1 MNIFFVFLFSFA
13 LSFTSRDTKGYILFL
28 ARENDAPKS
37 VNYQKIERILSDD
50 SDSDMSIEESVVPTS
65 QVKGQDA
72 YSMISSEAKA
82 YTNPIPPTRKMADTN
97 PMPSTSQTP
106 DTNPMPSTSQTQ
118 DPNVPAAS
126 SSIHA
131 NPFPSTNRMSREE
144 ATRVYLQKMRDAI
157 VKMTVR
163 PPLEESQDLSVQ
175 IKEEQYLH
183 IYYKK
188 KSNHIFIFFFNT
200 LCLNFIEIEWKY
212 KNTSASTGLINCYLD
227 GIFDKRSVNDSGT
240 WKQSEELSEVDQKI
254 KEMNEKCI
262 STYLYKSNQMINLS
276 LKKGIEAYA
285 EICKMCIHTFSS
297 HDECLSNS
305 INLSWNGTVI
315 RTPVLFMKYDS
326 PDEEKN
332 EGMII
337 NFPVT
342 YILSKLLANL
352 ISLVSYNKYDIEY
365 ISSTLQHLLVYELTN
380 NLNDLPKSLG
390 FFDAH
395 INLYTDSLNN
405 IFDQIPNNNKNMEII
420 DHYTYFEGYL
430 DRVQMINNKLLYL
443 SKNQYWTQRRRITR
457 RKRLLSVFRKMSL
470 YKSMDDHIKDIYK
483 FVYSNFAVV
492 DGIKTI
498 YNDEKKILYIKE
510 EEDLRLYYIRNEALI
525 KKHCSV
531 YIVTAI
537 SWFLNQVNLNM
548 YDNNKDVLTL
558 FREKFSSENI
568 NKIIKSLYTY
578 KEFYEKNVINVCI
591 QSMEEIIEIVGSAM
605 LIHANKE
612 VTLLKSNLTFSNLI
626 RSMELILLQSK
637 INSISKEEDQ
647 PSDDDDDME
656 ISYELRAHE
665 NLICLMK
672 YLSKE
677 MEFYISPLK
686 SEYFKKSIKENYNNF
701 KTNVN
706 YVAHE
711 TGLYFCTLPGRYFV
725 HRIFTT
731 DILYLINMH
740 FL

>member
-1 MNIFFVFLFSFA
+1 MNIFFVFLFSFV

-37 VNYQKIERILSDD
+37 TNYQKIERILSDD
-50 SDSDMSIEESVVPTS
+50 SGSDMSIEEHVEPTT
-65 QVKGQDA
+65 QIIVQDA
-72 YSMISSEAKA
+72 FSMISSEGQGKRN
-82 YTNPIPPTRKMADTN
+82 YINNEFINIKKCIKIQFQLSYINPIPPTRKMYTDPFPPTSKMSDTN
-97 PMPSTSQTP
+97 PMPSTSKMSE
-106 DTNPMPSTSQTQ
+106 TNPMPSTSKMP
-118 DPNVPAAS
+118 DPNIPASS

-131 NPFPSTNRMSREE
+131 NPFPSTSRMSREE

-157 VKMTVR
+157 TKM
-163 PPLEESQDLSVQ
+163 
-175 IKEEQYLH
+175 
-183 IYYKK
+183 
-188 KSNHIFIFFFNT
+188 
-200 LCLNFIEIEWKY
+200 NFDYRDEYREWKY

-227 GIFDKRSVNDSGT
+227 GIFDKRSVHDSGT

-254 KEMNEKCI
+254 KEANEKCI

-276 LKKGIEAYA
+276 LKKGSEAYA
-285 EICKMCIHTFSS
+285 EICKMCIHMFSS

-315 RTPVLFMKYDS
+315 MTPVLYMKYDS
-326 PDEEKN
+326 TDNEKN

-342 YILSKLLANL
+342 HILSKLLANL

-390 FFDAH
+390 FFDTH
-395 INLYTDSLNN
+395 ISLYTDSLNN
-405 IFDQIPNNNKNMEII
+405 IFDQIPNNNKNMDIL

-443 SKNQYWTQRRRITR
+443 SKNQYWTQKRRITR
-457 RKRLLSVFRKMSL
+457 RKRLLSVFHKMSL
-470 YKSMDDHIKDIYK
+470 YKSMDYHIKDIYK
-483 FVYSNFAVV
+483 FVHTNFAVV

-498 YNDEKKILYIKE
+498 YNDEKNILYTKE

-578 KEFYEKNVINVCI
+578 KDFYEKNVINVCV

-612 VTLLKSNLTFSNLI
+612 VTLLKNNLTFSNLI
-626 RSMELILLQSK
+626 RSLELILLQSK

-656 ISYELRAHE
+656 ISYELRSHE

-677 MEFYISPLK
+677 MEFYISSLK
-686 SEYFKKSIKENYNNF
+686 SEYFKKPIKENYNNF

-740 FL
+740 FQ

>member
-1 MNIFFVFLFSFA
+1 
-13 LSFTSRDTKGYILFL
+13 
-28 ARENDAPKS
+28 
-37 VNYQKIERILSDD
+37 
-50 SDSDMSIEESVVPTS
+50 
-65 QVKGQDA
+65 
-72 YSMISSEAKA
+72 MISSEAQGKRNDINNEFINIKKCIKIQYQLS
-82 YTNPIPPTRKMADTN
+82 YTNPIPPTRKMDTD
-97 PMPSTSQTP
+97 PLPSTSKMPDTDPRPSTSKMP

-118 DPNVPAAS
+118 EPNIPAAS
-126 SSIHA
+126 SSIPFIAYSNPPASPSTMHA
-131 NPFPSTNRMSREE
+131 NPFPATNRIKGRSHPSISTKNEGCNSQNEDVRQNKNKILEKKFKKTIINSE
-144 ATRVYLQKMRDAI
+144 LFNFGFRDEY
-157 VKMTVR
+157 R
-163 PPLEESQDLSVQ
+163 
-175 IKEEQYLH
+175 
-183 IYYKK
+183 
-188 KSNHIFIFFFNT
+188 
-200 LCLNFIEIEWKY
+200 EWKY

-227 GIFDKRSVNDSGT
+227 GIFDKRSVHDSGT

-262 STYLYKSNQMINLS
+262 STYLFKSNQMINLS
-276 LKKGIEAYA
+276 LKKGVEAYA

-315 RTPVLFMKYDS
+315 RVPVLFMKYDS

-498 YNDEKKILYIKE
+498 YNDEKKILYTKE

-605 LIHANKE
+605 LVHANKE